1 MYKSYLERG
10 YYPLNATPIE
20 KIIYDYKYEIEALKW
35 HKEQLN
41 KYKNQEMKELEC
53 LESDIEI
60 LKNTKWNESEYKKV
74 MRKQNV
80 NSRKTKINN
89 IKEKIFECEQLVE
102 EHLGYLND
110 LSQLMINYKDN
121 GKDELLKE
129 LKEIRWNNSKVSSGH
144 FTTKPNKFYKYCK

>member
-1 MYKSYLERG
+1 
-10 YYPLNATPIE
+10 
-20 KIIYDYKYEIEALKW
+20 
-35 HKEQLN
+35 
-41 KYKNQEMKELEC
+41 MKELEC

-60 LKNTKWNESEYKKV
+60 LKNTKRNESEYKKV

-80 NSRKTKINN
+80 NARKTKINN

-110 LSQLMINYKDN
+110 LSQLMIDYKDN

-129 LKEIRWNNSKVSSGH
+129 LKEIRWNNSKVDSGC

>member
-10 YYPLNATPIE
+10 YYPLNTTPIE

-41 KYKNQEMKELEC
+41 KYRNQEMKELEC

-74 MRKQNV
+74 KDTLQN
-80 NSRKTKINN
+80 NEYT
-89 IKEKIFECEQLVE
+89 ED
-102 EHLGYLND
+102 D
-110 LSQLMINYKDN
+110 LEDI
-121 GKDELLKE
+121 LKNE
-129 LKEIRWNNSKVSSGH
+129 SKV
-144 FTTKPNKFYKYCK
+144 